1 MRVLVSGA
9 SGLLGSS
16 IVPVLVQA
24 GHQVVKLVRPPKS
37 GGPDAVPWDPGAGWI
52 EVGRL
57 QGIDGVIHLSGE
69 TILGRWTDDKKR
81 RIRESRVG
89 STKLLAESIAA
100 LSPRPRVLVVAS
112 ATGYYGNRGD
122 DLLTEESAS
131 GTGYL
136 AEVCREWE
144 DAAAPAADAGIR
156 VVHVRNGLVLAPDG
170 GLLASMLLPFQ
181 MGVGGPIGDGRAW
194 WSWIAIQDMADTYRF
209 ALEREDVRGAIN
221 GVAPA
226 PVTNGE
232 FSRVLGHVLGRPAIV
247 PVPPIALRM
256 LFGEEAAREAAMAS
270 ARVVPARMQQAGF
283 QFAFPDLEPAL
294 RHELGRKK
302 EK

>member
-1 MRVLVSGA
+1 MKVLVSGA

-24 GHQVVKLVRPPKS
+24 GHQVVKLVRAPKS
-37 GGPDAVPWDPGAGWI
+37 GGPDTVPWDPAAGWI

-57 QGIDGVIHLSGE
+57 QGVDAAVHLSGE
-69 TILGRWTDDKKR
+69 TILGRWTAEKKL

-89 STKLLAESIAA
+89 STRLLAESLAA
-100 LSPRPRVLVVAS
+100 LTPRPRVLVVAS

-136 AEVCREWE
+136 AELCREWE

-181 MGVGGPIGDGRAW
+181 MGLGGPIGDGRAW

-221 GVAPA
+221 GVAPT

-232 FSRVLGHVLGRPAIV
+232 FSRVLGHVLGRPAVV

-270 ARVVPARMQQAGF
+270 ARVVPGKLQQAGF
-283 QFAFPDLEPAL
+283 QFVFPELEPAL

-302 EK
+302 SK

>member
-1 MRVLVSGA
+1 M
-9 SGLLGSS
+9 
-16 IVPVLVQA
+16 
-24 GHQVVKLVRPPKS
+24 
-37 GGPDAVPWDPGAGWI
+37 
-52 EVGRL
+52 
-57 QGIDGVIHLSGE
+57 
-69 TILGRWTDDKKR
+69 
-81 RIRESRVG
+81 
-89 STKLLAESIAA
+89 
-100 LSPRPRVLVVAS
+100 
-112 ATGYYGNRGD
+112 
-122 DLLTEESAS
+122 
-131 GTGYL
+131 
-136 AEVCREWE
+136 
-144 DAAAPAADAGIR
+144 
-156 VVHVRNGLVLAPDG
+156 HVRNGLVLAPDG

-194 WSWIAIQDMADTYRF
+194 WSWIAIQDMADIYRF

-270 ARVVPARMQQAGF
+270 AHVVPARMQQAGF